1 MIKKIFNIKRL
12 NSFFFSFLALILLE
26 LLVWQPILFWPLAL
40 FILAL
45 IFFSVWRILPK
56 NAAIRKELR
65 ADEKLILKLKVIL
78 KIFLADRNYTF
89 FISPVFLFFG
99 ILIFIIFLKNKLLI
113 HFSILFFAFLY
124 FLFLESI
131 YSYFYKRE
139 EYFLENIFTVI
150 NFFSLFL
157 VYSGLFSFLVIFGFS
172 LWKIISVF
180 ILFTVLSNHQLMH
193 IYQVADKFNYF
204 YNIAITIVM
213 VEMFWVLMF
222 LPTNFYV
229 NGMVL
234 ISLYYSIMGISYF
247 YLKKDLSAVKITRH
261 LVISVIIIAIS
272 LATARWT

>member
-1 MIKKIFNIKRL
+1 MIKKVFNIKRL

-26 LLVWQPILFWPLAL
+26 LLVWQPFLFWPFVFLI
-40 FILAL
+40 FAL
-45 IFFSVWRILPK
+45 IFFSVWRMLPK

-65 ADEKLILKLKVIL
+65 EDEKLILKLKIIL

-99 ILIFIIFLKNKLLI
+99 SLIFIVFLKNKLLV
-113 HFSILFFAFLY
+113 HFSILFFTFLY

-131 YSYFYKRE
+131 YSYFYKKE

-172 LWKIISVF
+172 LWKIISIF
-180 ILFTVLSNHQLMH
+180 ILFTFLSNHQLMH
-193 IYQVADKFNYF
+193 IYGVADKFNYF
-204 YNIAITIVM
+204 YNIAITIAM

-222 LPTNFYV
+222 LPTNFNV
-229 NGMVL
+229 NGIVL

-247 YLKKDLSAVKITRH
+247 YLKKDLSAVKIARH
-261 LVISVIIIAIS
+261 LVISIIIIAIS